1 MSFQKNVSA
10 VVRSAISFQREE
22 GRALNKKWARD
33 SKTYLDTFYTIE
45 AMHADGV
52 SLEDIRKALMADFR
66 VVMADNPDIESD
78 IKANRAIYKPL
89 FEGGYFGTGFDWE
102 AYVAGFDSQDAWRK
116 HHRKSSGARPDDG
129 SKGKK
134 AKPAT
139 DADRVAAMLATLS
152 GCDDIPGAVAAFI
165 EGASQ
170 LIEG

>member
-10 VVRSAISFQREE
+10 VVRSATSFQKAQAN
-22 GRALNKKWARD
+22 ALEKKWARD
-33 SKTYLDTFYTIE
+33 SREYVAILTRID
-45 AMHADGV
+45 AMVADGCSPDTV
-52 SLEDIRKALMADFR
+52 KKELYAAFKGAIS
-66 VVMADNPDIESD
+66 DNPTTESEV
-78 IKANRAIYKPL
+78 KAFRAPFKVF
-89 FEGGYFGTGFDWE
+89 FEDGLFGTGFDWA
-102 AYVAGFDSQDAWRK
+102 AYVAEFDSQDAWRK

-134 AKPAT
+134 AKPAN